1 MLQKFMLIVTCIA
14 ASGAF
19 VLTGEPPV
27 TPQVYTAAQ
36 AAAGRVEYQSTCVKC
51 HTPSLLGRKGASD
64 EMPPLSSLPENMQ
77 KVVKAAAGKVPPLA
91 GPAFLGRWSTRT
103 TKDLSERIKSAVGG
117 FPPENANEETSIN
130 LTAYI
135 LQANGALSG
144 TDPLTATIAIPIGRL
159 TENLAQADTP
169 ASKR

>member
-1 MLQKFMLIVTCIA
+1 LREKFVLIATCVA

-36 AAAGRVEYQSTCVKC
+36 AAAGRAAYQSTCVKC
-51 HTPSLLGRKGASD
+51 HTETLRGRKGEID
-64 EMPPLSSLPENMQ
+64 EMPPLSSLPEEMQ

-135 LQANGALSG
+135 LQANGAQSG
-144 TDPLTATIAIPIGRL
+144 TDPLTAATAVPIGRL
-159 TENLAQADTP
+159 TENLAQADAP
-169 ASKR
+169 ASNR